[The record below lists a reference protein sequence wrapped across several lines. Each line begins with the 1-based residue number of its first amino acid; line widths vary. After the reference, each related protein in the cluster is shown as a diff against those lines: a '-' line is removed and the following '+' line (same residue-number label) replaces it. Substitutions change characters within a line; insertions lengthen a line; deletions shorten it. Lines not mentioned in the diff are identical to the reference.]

1 MKHWRMGWATA
12 IAWILSAGFGW
23 GATNRTALAGHPPDF
38 RVIEHPQRD
47 GVSLSVQSEF
57 NLEFTITLE
66 LALTNGFASC
76 PVPLTVDSAG
86 RKSFELLTLHPRNP
100 GPWKYSY
107 TFYCQPGARRA
118 SRANDA
124 VYQLP
129 YQLEQA
135 HRILQG
141 NFGKFSHAAGSR
153 NEYAVDWAAAPGT
166 TICAARGGVVTGV
179 RQDFT
184 LGGPDEKYVAAGN
197 YVIIKHPDGT
207 FAEYYHLQPKGAL
220 VQLGQKIS
228 TGQAIGLSGNTGFSA
243 RPHIHMAVF
252 QTVDGKD
259 RITLRTRVRT
269 ALGLTTDLEPGESY

>member
-1 MKHWRMGWATA
+1 M
-12 IAWILSAGFGW
+12 LSAGLGW
-23 GATNRTALAGHPPDF
+23 SATSVAPNAAHPADF
-38 RVIEHPQRD
+38 RLIERPRPD
-47 GVSLSVQSEF
+47 GLSLFVQSDF
-57 NLEFTITLE
+57 NQEFTLTLE
-66 LALTNGFASC
+66 LVMTNGLSSH

-86 RKSFELLTLHPRNP
+86 RKSFELLSLHPRNP
-100 GPWKYSY
+100 AWPWRYSY
-107 TFYCQPGARRA
+107 TFNCQPGARRTNR
-118 SRANDA
+118 SNDA

-129 YQLEQA
+129 YSPGEV
-135 HRILQG
+135 HRVLQG
-141 NFGKFSHAAGSR
+141 NFGKFSHTAASR

-184 LGGPDEKYVAAGN
+184 LGGTEEKYKAAGN

-220 VQLGQKIS
+220 VQLGQKVS

-252 QTVDGKD
+252 QNVDGKD
-259 RITLRTRVRT
+259 RITLPVRFRTSQ
-269 ALGLTTDLEPGESY
+269 GLLTDLEPGESY